1 MDAHSPTDGYG
12 PCASRS
18 LSKALYKNRKSFP
31 PTHYKRAREQGAG
44 TRSIWSSQ
52 KGKVTNA
59 RRVKEKCRPLEQSAF
74 NCRKNERSL
83 LDRSPYERSPNDTDD
98 RRPSHSNATKQDTA
112 HLNAAHLNAAHL
124 NAAHLNAAGS
134 IAARS
139 IAAGSKP
146 AARTTRTTNSSLQRS
161 TLHRRQTGHSPIER
175 SPLERSPLERSPR
188 ERSRTHRS
196 RFDRSRFESRFE
208 CPPLLHTFAV
218 VPAAEGWTRESAH
231 RSACSK
237 HIEAHVREACSN
249 REASSNRELV
259 RTRTPHEHAHEER
272 KASQRR
278 RRLQRTSNSP
288 VVVLRS
294 VLLIRIKKSDSP
306 GSN

>member
-1 MDAHSPTDGYG
+1 MLGESWGRPIHQFEAPDVSWRHFHS
-12 PCASRS
+12 
-18 LSKALYKNRKSFP
+18 K
-31 PTHYKRAREQGAG
+31 Q
-44 TRSIWSSQ
+44 
-52 KGKVTNA
+52 
-59 RRVKEKCRPLEQSAF
+59 
-74 NCRKNERSL
+74 
-83 LDRSPYERSPNDTDD
+83 PNV
-98 RRPSHSNATKQDTA
+98 
-112 HLNAAHLNAAHL
+112 
-124 NAAHLNAAGS
+124 
-134 IAARS
+134 
-139 IAAGSKP
+139 
-146 AARTTRTTNSSLQRS
+146 NSSLQRS

-175 SPLERSPLERSPR
+175 STLERSPLERSPR

-306 GSN
+306 VGGGMNARFFYQGSWLQG